1 MDYWERKKRL
11 KYGVMSA
18 IARKLN
24 RSVQDVSEHLKGH
37 RHNRRVQRE
46 LARAMGLR
54 IAEAFP
60 DTMRKTHADH
70 ATDAEQAA

>member
-11 KYGVMSA
+11 KYGAMSA

-37 RHNRRVQRE
+37 RNNRRVQRE
-46 LARAMGLR
+46 LARAMGLK

-60 DTMRKTHADH
+60 EANSTNHTERS
-70 ATDAEQAA
+70 AAA